1 MTPIG
6 SIQLNNNFIAENENY
21 IPGFIYVL
29 WEGAIDNNEEYN
41 HI

>member
-6 SIQLNNNFIAENENY
+6 SIQLNY
-21 IPGFIYVL
+21 IITLLLKMRNGFIYVL
-29 WEGAIDNNEEYN
+29 WEGAINNNEEYN